1 MTRTATVTR
10 STRETTVTV
19 SVDLDGSGET
29 NIATGVGMFDHLLTS
44 FGHHSM
50 IDVDIAMEGDLEV
63 DDHHTIED
71 TMLSLGEALDMAL
84 GDRAGIVRYG
94 DARIPMDEAIAQCA
108 IDLGGRPYAVIDA
121 PFRSDRIGALST
133 QMVEHGIEAVLNWP
147 RWKETFNFVNYE
159 SLAAGCLVITNPGAG
174 HVVDAA
180 RELDRAIVFD
190 SVKELVS
197 ETGLAERIRSHHLE
211 VPRQVLAFEM
221 TGLSSAIIAVTSPKV
236 GGPG

>member
-29 NIATGVGMFDHLLTS
+29 NISTGVGMFDHLLTS

-84 GDRAGIVRYG
+84 GDRAGIVRFG

-108 IDLGGRPYAVIDA
+108 IDLGGRPYAVIDVA
-121 PFRSDRIGALST
+121 FRSDRIGALST
-133 QMVEHGIEAVLNWP
+133 QMVEHGIEAFSRTAKATIHIDARGRNDHHIAEAMFKALARATRAAADRDTRRTGVASTKGVL
-147 RWKETFNFVNYE
+147 
-159 SLAAGCLVITNPGAG
+159 
-174 HVVDAA
+174 
-180 RELDRAIVFD
+180 
-190 SVKELVS
+190 
-197 ETGLAERIRSHHLE
+197 
-211 VPRQVLAFEM
+211 
-221 TGLSSAIIAVTSPKV
+221 
-236 GGPG
+236 